1 MTLVM
6 VAVVVTS
13 LVLYLGAVRPLLR
26 RLRVLD

>member
-13 LVLYLGAVRPLLR
+13 LIIYFGAVRPTLR
-26 RLRVLD
+26 RLGVV

>member
-13 LVLYLGAVRPLLR
+13 LVLYLGAVRPTLR
-26 RLRVLD
+26 RLGWL